1 MRDYAKLGSEFPFT
15 ETFRSIHVGGHKL
28 EREQWKTYHHHYEG
42 LSAVIFVASLSC
54 YDELMVE
61 DPQKNRMTDQLELFR
76 QILNEEIVR
85 DIPVILLLTKKDLF
99 MKKIE
104 NVPLSE
110 CDSFASYDS
119 HSLSYWHS
127 LRRIQDMFWSAA
139 QWGGDHNEQ
148 MQNRKLFVR
157 FVNALDTEEVGRVW
171 DQIWRH
177 VVKGESVPLIDREP
191 QEMDDLYR
199 VLVNDF
205 LEIELESES

>member
-1 MRDYAKLGSEFPFT
+1 
-15 ETFRSIHVGGHKL
+15 
-28 EREQWKTYHHHYEG
+28 
-42 LSAVIFVASLSC
+42 
-54 YDELMVE
+54 
-61 DPQKNRMTDQLELFR
+61 
-76 QILNEEIVR
+76 
-85 DIPVILLLTKKDLF
+85 
-99 MKKIE
+99 
-104 NVPLSE
+104 
-110 CDSFASYDS
+110 
-119 HSLSYWHS
+119 
-127 LRRIQDMFWSAA
+127 
-139 QWGGDHNEQ
+139 